1 VEGLAITSTVQT
13 GICGGV
19 GNNLDCADRNL
30 WKGLAITS
38 TDKPDGLLKGL
49 EQLGPDRP
57 KLCSRV

>member
-1 VEGLAITSTVQT
+1 VEGLATTSTVQT

-30 WKGLAITS
+30 WKRLARTS

-49 EQLGPDRP
+49 EELR
-57 KLCSRV
+57 C